1 MAYCLNFLLFRHSL
15 SDRTEGQILPFA
27 LQARFYAHWRLACDL
42 SISLLIYL
50 CSPLF
55 NGLEIC
61 KVHSM
66 EEVCTSAD
74 GVCGCTHIR
83 QREKLLCACD
93 EPNYPNSFV
102 EEFFFFSLLLLLLSL
117 YSLNNIYLRFQVL
130 GFQ

>member
-1 MAYCLNFLLFRHSL
+1 MAYCLNFLLFCHSL

-55 NGLEIC
+55 NGLKIC

-74 GVCGCTHIR
+74 GLCVGVHALDK
-83 QREKLLCACD
+83 EK
-93 EPNYPNSFV
+93 S
-102 EEFFFFSLLLLLLSL
+102 
-117 YSLNNIYLRFQVL
+117 YSVHAMSQIIPIPL
-130 GFQ
+130 